1 MPFVDLTLH
10 HAKPTT
16 AALKAVREGLTQ
28 LMADVLRKRA
38 DLTVV
43 GITLDSPSGITIG
56 GTLLESGKWSGRLV
70 AYVTAGTNSEGEKAR
85 FLAEAYRLLAQH
97 LSPPASPFY
106 IVVQEVPAGAWG
118 YDGRSQADR
127 AQPTVQVPA

>member
-10 HAKPTT
+10 HSKPTSEG
-16 AALKAVREGLTQ
+16 LKAVREGLTR
-28 LMADVLRKRA
+28 LMSDVLRKRA

-43 GITLDSPSGITIG
+43 AITVESPSGIAMG
-56 GTLLESGKWSGRLV
+56 GTPLEPGAWSGRLV
-70 AYVTAGTNSEGEKAR
+70 AFVTAGTNSEGEKAR

-118 YDGRSQADR
+118 YDGRSQAGR
-127 AQPTVQVPA
+127 AQASVPVAA